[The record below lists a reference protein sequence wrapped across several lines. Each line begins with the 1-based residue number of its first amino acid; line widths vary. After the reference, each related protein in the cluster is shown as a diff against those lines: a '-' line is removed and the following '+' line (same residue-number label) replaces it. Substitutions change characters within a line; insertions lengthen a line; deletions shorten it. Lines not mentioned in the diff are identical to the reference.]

1 MNPSLKDRF
10 FWDESDKE
18 LKKDQGIKQA
28 ISKKGVAYAGPRTV
42 PTVDGVKGTVGGDRS
57 QNRL

>member
-1 MNPSLKDRF
+1 MSRLFRE
-10 FWDESDKE
+10 ESDKE

-28 ISKKGVAYAGPRTV
+28 ILKMGVAYAGPRTV
-42 PTVDGVKGTVGGDRS
+42 PTVAGVEGTVGGDRS

>member
-1 MNPSLKDRF
+1 VRKKWF

-18 LKKDQGIKQA
+18 LKKDQGMKQA
-28 ISKKGVAYAGPRTV
+28 IPQKGAAYAGPRTV
-42 PTVDGVKGTVGGDRS
+42 LTTVDGAKGAVGGDRS